1 MLEWQRLSMSPFLQP
16 QAGTPLAK
24 AVTTPDVLI
33 WQDELII
40 YSGAIQET
48 HEHIVR
54 LSLPPDFLHKPGL
67 LPIHAEVVLDIDPHA
82 FDSRHVFDPAAVVV
96 NDQVFLY
103 YSASGAGQDQIGLAV
118 SSDGHSFQKHKPAVL
133 AGRAPEVIWWQG
145 RFYLFYVLPGR
156 GYAIFLAV
164 SEDGKQFQPVSTKP
178 ILAAGQGW
186 DSYEV
191 TTPRLFQRQGMFYM
205 LYAAAGDAARQ
216 DKPDAFGL
224 ARSADLL
231 YWERFPHNPVFRK
244 GAPGAWD
251 DGAIWFGTVFEWQGN
266 LYLIYEGGAVQA
278 VEQTPALTQLGLAGV
293 ESSIFDQQI
302 TNW

>member
-1 MLEWQRLSMSPFLQP
+1 
-16 QAGTPLAK
+16 
-24 AVTTPDVLI
+24 
-33 WQDELII
+33 
-40 YSGAIQET
+40 
-48 HEHIVR
+48 
-54 LSLPPDFLHKPGL
+54 
-67 LPIHAEVVLDIDPHA
+67 
-82 FDSRHVFDPAAVVV
+82 
-96 NDQVFLY
+96 
-103 YSASGAGQDQIGLAV
+103 
-118 SSDGHSFQKHKPAVL
+118 
-133 AGRAPEVIWWQG
+133 
-145 RFYLFYVLPGR
+145 
-156 GYAIFLAV
+156 
-164 SEDGKQFQPVSTKP
+164 
-178 ILAAGQGW
+178 
-186 DSYEV
+186 
-191 TTPRLFQRQGMFYM
+191 M